1 MIDKKYT
8 WTHVSMDKWL
18 KDQAKILQQQGF
30 KHSGTATVSRLLYEK
45 WIIPN
50 NVSMINLIPKKV
62 KIKKRRNIIL

>member
-8 WTHVSMDKWL
+8 WTHVSMDQWMKEQAEIL
-18 KDQAKILQQQGF
+18 KKQGF

-50 NVSMINLIPKKV
+50 NVSMANLIPQKV
-62 KIKKRRNIIL
+62 KVKKRRKEIL